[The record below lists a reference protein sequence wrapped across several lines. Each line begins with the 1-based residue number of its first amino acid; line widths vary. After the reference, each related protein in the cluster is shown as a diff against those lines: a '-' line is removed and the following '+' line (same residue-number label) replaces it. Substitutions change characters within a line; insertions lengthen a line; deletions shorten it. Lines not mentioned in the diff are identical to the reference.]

1 MDALKRLAGFVWI
14 ALAAAAIYLL
24 ISRASLEIGEAAA
37 GKRPLLDT
45 RMFWYIIVPI
55 FSPILLGL
63 GLFGWYAGR
72 GEYGG
77 LGGEKN

>member
-14 ALAAAAIYLL
+14 ALAATSIYLL

-63 GLFGWYAGR
+63 GLFGWYAWR